1 MVESKEQTKKPD
13 DEMAGATRHKLTLSS
28 HSGKALVKKDK
39 DFKHEDHDVFWFE
52 LGDSSQAIEVEISKS
67 YCDGQLIRIA
77 DSNHGF
83 DCSRA

>member
-1 MVESKEQTKKPD
+1 MVESKEQTKKPND
-13 DEMAGATRHKLTLSS
+13 GMAGATRHKLTLSS

-39 DFKHEDHDVFWFE
+39 DIKHEDHDVFWFE

>member
-52 LGDSSQAIEVEISKS
+52 LGDSS
-67 YCDGQLIRIA
+67 
-77 DSNHGF
+77 
-83 DCSRA
+83 